1 MANINLI
8 PEELRLDQIRRRRLR
23 FWIIVVGCCLF
34 VAAVWSGWRYH
45 SYLRAKRAWRE
56 ADSGLQS
63 IEEKMQSVASA
74 ENLLLRWQ
82 GRLALQRRLNRYP
95 DIGAVTGYLASRS
108 PQEVYLSQLGFG
120 VEKEETDNPIRQ
132 PIAVP
137 KMGQMFMLGTPS
149 APISPALQPPSE
161 PEVKQ
166 IVADV
171 TDSSFILELNGHA
184 LEYRFISDLLNV
196 LDRAGVFHQEQLK
209 RAARAPGAAD
219 EVDFDIECI
228 IMPRSLDVGVQH
240 ADMRETQNL

>member
-23 FWIIVVGCCLF
+23 FWMIVVGCCLF
-34 VAAVWSGWRYH
+34 VAAVWSGWQYH

-63 IEEKMQSVASA
+63 IEEKMQNVASA

-95 DIGAVTGYLASRS
+95 DIGAVTGYLACHS

-120 VEKEETDNPIRQ
+120 VKVEETGNPTR
-132 PIAVP
+132 PPTAVP

-149 APISPALQPPSE
+149 APITPALQPESE
-161 PEVKQ
+161 PKQ
-166 IVADV
+166 VVADV
-171 TDSSFILELNGHA
+171 TDGRFSLELKGRA
-184 LEYRFISDLLNV
+184 LQYRFIADLLNL
-196 LDRAGVFHQEQLK
+196 LDQAGVFYQEQLR
-209 RAARAPGAAD
+209 RAARAPGSAD
-219 EVDFDIECI
+219 EVDFEIECI
-228 IMPRSLDVGVQH
+228 ILPRSLDAGVQN
-240 ADMRETQNL
+240 ADMRETENL